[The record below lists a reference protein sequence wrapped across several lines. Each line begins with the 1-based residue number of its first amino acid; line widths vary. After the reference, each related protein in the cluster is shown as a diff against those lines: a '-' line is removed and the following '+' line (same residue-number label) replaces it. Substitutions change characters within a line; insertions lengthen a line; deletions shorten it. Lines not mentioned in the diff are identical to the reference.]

1 MFIPYLGTDTSC
13 EVMELDPDGS
23 EIDQL
28 SEVNVT
34 GDEEVQGR
42 INAYGSP
49 VGANSRELRR
59 ESVIVTASELPTT
72 SQNINRVVRIS
83 KSSSFLFFG
92 LIEVFSVRV
101 KYTLLP
107 VCRFAVVRIPAVEG
121 KVRDTKVVRA

>member
-1 MFIPYLGTDTSC
+1 M
-13 EVMELDPDGS
+13 EVDPDES
-23 EIDQL
+23 EIDQP

-59 ESVIVTASELPTT
+59 ESANVTASELPST

-83 KSSSFLFFG
+83 RSQNCFLFFG
-92 LIEVFSVRV
+92 LIKVFSIGV

>member
-1 MFIPYLGTDTSC
+1 MQARLLKESDPLTHFALRASIIVIIRGLFMFIPYLGTDTSC
-13 EVMELDPDGS
+13 EVMEVDPDGS

-59 ESVIVTASELPTT
+59 ESAIVSASELPST

-83 KSSSFLFFG
+83 SKSSIFF
-92 LIEVFSVRV
+92 F
-101 KYTLLP
+101 
-107 VCRFAVVRIPAVEG
+107 
-121 KVRDTKVVRA
+121 

>member
-1 MFIPYLGTDTSC
+1 MFIPYLGTYTSC
-13 EVMELDPDGS
+13 EVMEVDPDGS

-59 ESVIVTASELPTT
+59 ESAIVTASELPST

-83 KSSSFLFFG
+83 GSQNLQAFYFL
-92 LIEVFSVRV
+92 V
-101 KYTLLP
+101 
-107 VCRFAVVRIPAVEG
+107 
-121 KVRDTKVVRA
+121 